1 MEAIKHH
8 SSKTRVAQLGIF
20 ITGVFI
26 FFDPYVSIMVVG
38 KVLGSILKGFPL
50 SSEKISFLI
59 DTTAMPVASIFPKS
73 SWIMFAADLIQTEID
88 NNIVGLSDASGYSI
102 VLSTVKYQFYP
113 ILILGLIAIQLFTG
127 REMGPILE
135 AENQSRLN
143 YNSKDQKID
152 GLGLEI
158 AERSWNW
165 CFPVFLLNILLWV
178 AFAQLDINFTEGN
191 QKSGFVTTTWVTS
204 TMATIL
210 LTQIFFFLQNKD
222 GNLCCLGDYFNR
234 SDENRIAFL
243 TDTFPSASASGS
255 VSIPFEASSKS
266 EDSEEYFLKGSE
278 KNHLKALNMH
288 TEDINEE
295 KRKCRFHCS
304 KEESLLNLHEGV
316 ECLVQGTIQAVPAI
330 LSLIFAWA
338 TGYVYRTLGIDR
350 VVISWILSDTIS
362 TEALPIVVFFAAFFL
377 SLTIG
382 SSWCTISILI
392 PGTMGALID
401 LLGDSEVIIFVLA
414 SILSGAAAGDHI
426 GPFSETT
433 ILSALVTG
441 STVHQHFV
449 TQAPYAI
456 FVIALSLLIG
466 TVPIS
471 FGAYPVFVGF
481 ILGFIVLIVFVIFV
495 CQQVK
500 RYLVSSGQ
508 SIEEPIAR
516 IIHSMLFPGK
526 MECDEF
532 SNHQQSEVESQSD
545 EFREEDNH
553 HLSLNETTSVIDSLH
568 EGTEIVKIG
577 DETSCIHGHTLQS
590 FKTKLQQINEDG
602 DDPILGLVE
611 DGILPE
617 NFRSELQSLSQG
629 RNSKNFSGDQTSTND
644 SSQENYENKKRMIE
658 ATIKKAEK
666 DGNIFSESLRVFL
679 RTAEQRL
686 GKIMEGESLEVN
698 GSTSGDSSGDDSL
711 DNLMSDIAAK
721 GWRERFNSLLGDGG
735 ETVTSGG
742 GEDYTTDGSFLA
754 TDDSG
759 TATSSSSADNG
770 QSTFFSANGDVT
782 SLGSTSTGPSYST
795 GISVLQNPL
804 QFNKSRQ
811 VLQAWTDNESS
822 SCADD
827 EYTDTGDYTKA
838 SF

>member
-1 MEAIKHH
+1 MDVVKKTYWLLFVLLPIYVKGISIVQDDSLLSLRLIDIETKISPIAILFPNKKAAVILEGLVWPSGNEQATTQGNTSNGLDQFTYTTWINDHQVANGTIQLPTIWSNNNNNNTALELPSSIDVGIIEADFAGSNSIRVVLRNGGIESSATLTVRSYRQWLSSIPILLAFGLFIIFKFHMIYSLFLAMVIGSSIVEGSIINGFRAVFNTYLLKAASDSSHVSILIFIVSISTFMTMLERSGGTNAVMEAIKHH

-152 GLGLEI
+152 GLALEI

-255 VSIPFEASSKS
+255 VSIPFEPSSKS

-362 TEALPIVVFFAAFFL
+362 TEALPIVVFF
-377 SLTIG
+377 
-382 SSWCTISILI
+382 C
-392 PGTMGALID
+392 
-401 LLGDSEVIIFVLA
+401 
-414 SILSGAAAGDHI
+414 SILS
-426 GPFSETT
+426 
-433 ILSALVTG
+433 
-441 STVHQHFV
+441 
-449 TQAPYAI
+449 I
-456 FVIALSLLIG
+456 FN
-466 TVPIS
+466 
-471 FGAYPVFVGF
+471 YR
-481 ILGFIVLIVFVIFV
+481 IFMV
-495 CQQVK
+495 
-500 RYLVSSGQ
+500 YY
-508 SIEEPIAR
+508 
-516 IIHSMLFPGK
+516 FY
-526 MECDEF
+526 
-532 SNHQQSEVESQSD
+532 
-545 EFREEDNH
+545 
-553 HLSLNETTSVIDSLH
+553 IDPW
-568 EGTEIVKIG
+568 
-577 DETSCIHGHTLQS
+577 
-590 FKTKLQQINEDG
+590 NDG
-602 DDPILGLVE
+602 C
-611 DGILPE
+611 
-617 NFRSELQSLSQG
+617 
-629 RNSKNFSGDQTSTND
+629 T
-644 SSQENYENKKRMIE
+644 Y
-658 ATIKKAEK
+658 
-666 DGNIFSESLRVFL
+666 
-679 RTAEQRL
+679 
-686 GKIMEGESLEVN
+686 
-698 GSTSGDSSGDDSL
+698 
-711 DNLMSDIAAK
+711 
-721 GWRERFNSLLGDGG
+721 
-735 ETVTSGG
+735 
-742 GEDYTTDGSFLA
+742 
-754 TDDSG
+754 
-759 TATSSSSADNG
+759 
-770 QSTFFSANGDVT
+770 
-782 SLGSTSTGPSYST
+782 
-795 GISVLQNPL
+795 
-804 QFNKSRQ
+804 
-811 VLQAWTDNESS
+811 
-822 SCADD
+822 
-827 EYTDTGDYTKA
+827 
-838 SF
+838 